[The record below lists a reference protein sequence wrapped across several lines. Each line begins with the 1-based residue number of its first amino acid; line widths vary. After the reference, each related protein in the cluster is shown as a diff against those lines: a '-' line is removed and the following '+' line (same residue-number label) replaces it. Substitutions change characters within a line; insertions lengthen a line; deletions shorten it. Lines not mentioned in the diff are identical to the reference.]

1 MNKKK
6 IWSAVSVF
14 GIGLGA
20 LTYFRY
26 RRDMRAAFKQIKA
39 GGSRVI
45 DTACGPVEFAIFGEG
60 VPVLVVHGAGG
71 GFDQGLWIAKRM
83 GAEGFQFIAPSR
95 FGYLSTPLQ
104 NDTSAAAQ
112 ADMHAC
118 LLDALNIRQVAV
130 LGASAGA
137 PSSLQF
143 VLRHPQRASALVLL
157 VPAAY
162 APPDRTNSKLQPTT
176 SAFMANVVLKS
187 DFIVWLASKTNRS
200 SLLHLLGVP
209 PAVQRQLTLPEQ
221 KQLIETILFPISR
234 RQKGLI
240 NDGIVVPREI
250 ETRYP
255 LEQITI
261 PTLII
266 SSADDPYNTLPA
278 SKYIAERIP
287 GARFIGLEQGGHL
300 FIGQEKKV
308 QSEVTAF
315 LEQNLGSH
323 IMKKEKYS

>member
-1 MNKKK
+1 MNTKK
-6 IWSAVSVF
+6 IIWSVISAF
-14 GIGLGA
+14 GIGIGA
-20 LTYFRY
+20 LTYLGY
-26 RRDMRAAFKQIKA
+26 RRDMQVALKRIKT
-39 GGSRVI
+39 GGSRII
-45 DTACGPVEFAIFGEG
+45 DTACGPVEYATFGEG
-60 VPVLVVHGAGG
+60 APVLVVHGAGG
-71 GFDQGLWIAKRM
+71 GFDQGLWLAKRM
-83 GAEGFQFIAPSR
+83 EVEGFQFIAPSR
-95 FGYLSTPLQ
+95 FGYLGTPLPE
-104 NDTSAAAQ
+104 DASAAAQ

-143 VLRHPQRASALVLL
+143 VLRHPHRASALVLF

-162 APPDRTNSKLQPTT
+162 APSDQTNSKLQPTA
-176 SAFMANVVLKS
+176 SAFMVNIVLKS

-221 KQLIETILFPISR
+221 QQLIETILFPISQ

-250 ETRYP
+250 ENRYP

-266 SSADDPYNTLPA
+266 SAVDDPYNTLPA
-278 SKYIAERIP
+278 SKYTAEKIP
-287 GARFIGLEQGGHL
+287 GAQFIGLEQGGHL

-308 QSEVTAF
+308 QFAVNAF
-315 LEQNLGSH
+315 LKQNAGSD
-323 IMKKEKYS
+323 IKQKGK